1 MLTLVEGTRTWLGTI
16 ATRPDRER
24 FERVHNVL
32 EEARRHLHE
41 RCASMEHGCDYARNS
56 SNCLLVPSV
65 SEPELSQP
73 RKMCGYPVALR
84 LAVARFGLDFSGT
97 AGSDS
102 P

>member
-41 RCASMEHGCDYARNS
+41 RLRKHGAR
-56 SNCLLVPSV
+56 V
-65 SEPELSQP
+65 
-73 RKMCGYPVALR
+73 
-84 LAVARFGLDFSGT
+84 
-97 AGSDS
+97 
-102 P
+102 